1 MAYIEGYP
9 GAKIKSTTAKH
20 WGFIVIVTVMLVGIM
35 AYLSKDWRAEL
46 PSIMFTVSIILAIV
60 IFVFFKVN
68 PMGWRKLVMRSSFD
82 RMLRLDRM
90 VADMLSQLDD
100 THFIFHDITFELFHI
115 ENLVICP
122 RGIFVISKIGNE
134 GQLQIKDKSLYAGG
148 ELLDKLT
155 GNVWRVCHLINI
167 VIDKGFK
174 EKIMPKPVLVV
185 PEAGSVAVK
194 NFEGITITTLEKLN
208 EFIETQKDS
217 KISQELVERFAFYIK
232 KRYT

>member
-134 GQLQIKDKSLYAGG
+134 GQLQIKDKSLCAGG

>member
-46 PSIMFTVSIILAIV
+46 PSIIFTVSIILAIV

-68 PMGWRKLVMRSSFD
+68 PMGWRKLLMRSSFD

-90 VADMLSQLDD
+90 VADILSQLDD

-115 ENLVICP
+115 ENLVISP

-194 NFEGITITTLEKLN
+194 NFEGITITTLDKLN

>member
-20 WGFIVIVTVMLVGIM
+20 WGFIAIVTVMLVGIM
-35 AYLSKDWRAEL
+35 AYLSKDWRVEL
-46 PSIMFTVSIILAIV
+46 PSIMFTVSIILAII

-68 PMGWRKLVMRSSFD
+68 PMGWRKLIMRSSFD
-82 RMLRLDRM
+82 RMLKLDHM

-100 THFIFHDITFELFHI
+100 THFIFHDITFELFYI
-115 ENLVICP
+115 ENLVISP
-122 RGIFVISKIGNE
+122 GGIFVISKIGEE

-167 VIDKGFK
+167 VLDKGFK
-174 EKIMPKPVLVV
+174 EKMMPKPVLVV
-185 PEAGSVAVK
+185 PEAASVAVK
-194 NFEGITITTLEKLN
+194 NFEEITITTLERLN